1 MPSPSRPMLLTPRRL
16 ALGAACALAFA
27 SGAPAGAQTTV
38 DFNTLTSGDA
48 GVRYVNNCYVE
59 GQLLFTV
66 VGVAC
71 GAPAAFAT
79 WGPADPLFYTGSPA
93 LFNNAMESASVD
105 ISVAPGG
112 TFSLTSIDLAP
123 VLGGFGNP
131 TTVMFTGMMMG
142 GGTVSQT
149 FMVPGAT
156 NTLTTYAF
164 SGFTNLNSARLTVT
178 SPGFE
183 PYVQMD
189 NLRASVSAV
198 PEPSTVA
205 LLGLGLAGLGVIA
218 RRRRQSSTAAQ

>member
-1 MPSPSRPMLLTPRRL
+1 MPSPSRPTRSSHRLL
-16 ALGAACALAFA
+16 AGAACALAVA
-27 SGAPAGAQTTV
+27 LGAPAGAQTTV
-38 DFNTLTSGDA
+38 NFNSLTSGDA
-48 GVRYVNNCYVE
+48 GVRYVNNCYAE
-59 GQLLFTV
+59 SQLMFTV

-71 GAPAAFAT
+71 GTPAAFAT

-105 ISVAPGG
+105 ITVAGGG

-123 VLGGFGNP
+123 VLGAIGSP

-149 FMVPGAT
+149 FMVPGSTTA
-156 NTLTTYAF
+156 LTTYAF

-189 NLRASVSAV
+189 NLRATNVSAV

-218 RRRRQSSTAAQ
+218 RRRRQSSTTAQ

>member
-1 MPSPSRPMLLTPRRL
+1 MPSSSPPTTSSRRRAIGL
-16 ALGAACALAFA
+16 ACVLASTVAA
-27 SGAPAGAQTTV
+27 SAGAQTTV
-38 DFNTLTSGDA
+38 NFNTLTTGDA
-48 GVRYVNNCYVE
+48 GVRYVNNCYAE
-59 GQLLFTV
+59 AQLMFTV
-66 VGVAC
+66 VGLAC
-71 GAPAAFAT
+71 GTPAAFAT
-79 WGPADPLFYTGSPA
+79 WSPANPLFYTGSPA

-105 ISVAPGG
+105 ITVAGGG

-149 FMVPGAT
+149 FMVPGGT
-156 NTLTTYAF
+156 NVLTTYAF
-164 SGFTNLNSARLTVT
+164 NSGFTNLNSARLTVT

-218 RRRRQSSTAAQ
+218 RRRRQASGELQ

>member
-1 MPSPSRPMLLTPRRL
+1 MPPSSPPAAPARRL
-16 ALGAACALAFA
+16 ALALACLVSA
-27 SGAPAGAQTTV
+27 TAAGSAGAQTTV
-38 DFNTLTSGDA
+38 NFNALTSGDA
-48 GVRYVNNCYVE
+48 GVRYVNNCYAE
-59 GQLLFTV
+59 AQLMFTV

-71 GAPAAFAT
+71 GTSAAFAT

-105 ISVAPGG
+105 ISVAGGG

-123 VLGGFGNP
+123 VLGGIGSP

-156 NTLTTYAF
+156 NTLTTYTF
-164 SGFTNLNSARLTVT
+164 SGFSNLNSARLTVT
-178 SPGFE
+178 SPSFE

-218 RRRRQSSTAAQ
+218 RRRRQSSGAAQ